1 MTENPTPTQDYA
13 LVEQAILYLN
23 NHVQEQP
30 QLAEVAAAVGLS
42 EFHFQRLFTRWA
54 GISPKRFLQ
63 YLTKQG
69 AKELLKQTNVMEAAF
84 GVGLSSPGRLHDLLV
99 STEAVTPGE
108 MRLRGAGLEIRWGF
122 YETPFGEALLA
133 TTQRGICHFGFVD
146 EGRPAALAA
155 FSLEWPRA
163 RLVEAGGESASWV
176 EAIFSGGKV
185 SSPLPIHLSGTNF
198 QLKVWE
204 ALLNIP
210 TGQVTNYETLAAGIG
225 LPGAS
230 RAVGSAIGRNPV
242 AVLIPCHRVI
252 RKVGGFG
259 NYRYGET
266 RKQALLGWEAARAQ
280 A

>member
-1 MTENPTPTQDYA
+1 MNEQNTPSQDY
-13 LVEQAILYLN
+13 LLIERAILYLN
-23 NHVQEQP
+23 NHTREQP
-30 QLAEVAAAVGLS
+30 QLAEVAAAIGLS

-63 YLTKQG
+63 YLTKQH
-69 AKELLKQTNVMEAAF
+69 AKQLLRQTNVMEAAF
-84 GVGLSSPGRLHDLLV
+84 GVGLSGPGRLHDLLV

-122 YETPFGEALLA
+122 YETPFGDALLA
-133 TTQRGICHFGFVD
+133 TTPRGICHFGFVD

-155 FSLEWPRA
+155 LSLEWPLA
-163 RLVEAGGESASWV
+163 TLVEARGESAHWV
-176 EAIFSGGKV
+176 DAIFERGKV
-185 SSPLPIHLSGTNF
+185 QAPLPVFISGTNF

-204 ALLNIP
+204 ALLSLP
-210 TGQVTNYETLAAGIG
+210 AGQVTNYQELAAGIG

-230 RAVGSAIGRNPV
+230 RAVGSALGRNPV

-252 RKVGGFG
+252 RKVGDFG
-259 NYRYGET
+259 QYRYGEI
-266 RKQALLGWEAARAQ
+266 RKQALLGWEAARAH